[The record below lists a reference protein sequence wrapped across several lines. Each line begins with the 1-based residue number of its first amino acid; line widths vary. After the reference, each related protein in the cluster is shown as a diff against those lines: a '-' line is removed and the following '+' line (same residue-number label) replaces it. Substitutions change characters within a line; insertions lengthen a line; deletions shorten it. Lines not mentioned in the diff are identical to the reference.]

1 MWFENRGIWVIDWP
15 PCSPD
20 LNPIEHAWKALKHEL
35 YRLYPNLHELK
46 NNEADIEV
54 LRARIVEAWER
65 VDQARIRRLVQSI
78 PDRLNACRAA
88 FGWYTK
94 Y

>member
-65 VDQARIRRLVQSI
+65 VDQARIRRLV
-78 PDRLNACRAA
+78 
-88 FGWYTK
+88 
-94 Y
+94 